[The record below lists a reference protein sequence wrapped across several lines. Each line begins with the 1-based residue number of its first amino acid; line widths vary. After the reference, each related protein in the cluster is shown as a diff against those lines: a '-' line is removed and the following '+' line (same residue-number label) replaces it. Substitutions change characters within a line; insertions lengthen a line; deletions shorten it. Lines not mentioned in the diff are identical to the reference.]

1 MNQSKDK
8 YIISEFYGFNMD
20 DNLLKE
26 AYENNGT
33 ITIKCILQ
41 KADALNRNGRVYPYA
56 ILKREVDKYNELV
69 KEGSAMGEVDH
80 PSSPIVS
87 LVNVSHIVTKMW
99 WEDTTLF
106 GEIKIADTKAGEIVK
121 GLLKSGIKLGISSRG
136 VGSVKNQGGKDIV
149 QEDFELIAFDI
160 VSSPSTIGAYLFNES
175 KNWGLRKLTDDSIK
189 TMKEENPES
198 ADKIDN
204 FYKKISQLSE
214 DKFWKI

>member
-8 YIISEFYGFNMD
+8 YIISEFYGFSMD

-136 VGSVKNQGGKDIV
+136 VGSVKSQGGRDIV

-204 FYKKISQLSE
+204 FYKRISQLSE

>member
-136 VGSVKNQGGKDIV
+136 VGSVKNQGGRDIV

-189 TMKEENPES
+189 TMKEENPDS

-204 FYKKISQLSE
+204 FYKRISQLSE

>member
-1 MNQSKDK
+1 MNQLQDK
-8 YIISEFYGFNMD
+8 YIISEFYGFNID
-20 DNLLKE
+20 DKLIKE

-69 KEGSAMGEVDH
+69 KEGSAMGECDH

-87 LVNVSHIVTKMW
+87 LVNVSHVVTKMW

-106 GEIKIADTKAGEIVK
+106 GEIKIADTKAGDIIK
-121 GLLKSGIKLGISSRG
+121 GLLKTGIKLGISSRG
-136 VGSVKNQGGKDIV
+136 VGSVKNQGGKDVV

-175 KNWGLRKLTDDSIK
+175 KNWGLRKLTDDTIK
-189 TMKEENPES
+189 LMKEESPES
-198 ADKIDN
+198 AEKIEE
-204 FYKKISQLSE
+204 FYKKIIHLSE